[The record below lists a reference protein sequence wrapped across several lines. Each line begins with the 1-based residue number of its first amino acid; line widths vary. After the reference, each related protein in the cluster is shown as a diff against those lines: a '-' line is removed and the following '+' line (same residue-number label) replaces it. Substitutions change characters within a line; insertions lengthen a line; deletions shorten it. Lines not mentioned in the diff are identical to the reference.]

1 MEKATVYQLKI
12 VLRGVKPPVWRRVLV
27 PKDCTIAVLHE
38 TVQIAMGWCDCHLHR
53 FLIRGKE
60 YGVEYEGGSPLRPI
74 PRRKGSVA
82 FRMPGSHDPNH
93 RSSARSDVSRLGGL
107 EVAS

>member
-60 YGVEYEGGSPLRPI
+60 YGVEYEGGVSFAADPAEKDPLHSECP
-74 PRRKGSVA
+74 VA
-82 FRMPGSHDPNH
+82 MIQIIGVLRDWMYQGM
-93 RSSARSDVSRLGGL
+93 V
-107 EVAS
+107 V